1 MSTFVRGLKVTT
13 VFGEGIVVNLP
24 VSNRIAVQY
33 ESGEIRYFF
42 PEDVITGR
50 IRPAE
55 ELFIHSG
62 CNMILMKNGGKTK
75 KPSGSEYH

>member
-1 MSTFVRGLKVTT
+1 MSAFVRGLKVTT

-33 ESGEIRYFF
+33 ENGEIRYFF
-42 PEDVITGR
+42 PEEVITGR

-55 ELFIHSG
+55 
-62 CNMILMKNGGKTK
+62 
-75 KPSGSEYH
+75 

>member
-1 MSTFVRGLKVTT
+1 MSGVSKMIPILYHYKSGLKEEHEMSAFVRGLKVTT

-55 ELFIHSG
+55 
-62 CNMILMKNGGKTK
+62 
-75 KPSGSEYH
+75 

>member
-1 MSTFVRGLKVTT
+1 MSPFVRGLKVTT
-13 VFGEGIVVNLP
+13 IFGEGIVVNLP

-55 ELFIHSG
+55 
-62 CNMILMKNGGKTK
+62 
-75 KPSGSEYH
+75 